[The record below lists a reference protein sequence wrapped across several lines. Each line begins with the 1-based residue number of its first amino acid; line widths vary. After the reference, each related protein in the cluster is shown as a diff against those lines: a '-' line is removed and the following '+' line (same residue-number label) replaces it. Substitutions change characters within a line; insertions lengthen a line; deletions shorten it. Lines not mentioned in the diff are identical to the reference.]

1 MRLTVRRFFFM
12 EIRLTVRHIYKGDGH
27 VAARR
32 YMTLPKKEKTD
43 SKTDIQ
49 IIGIERRENTI
60 VMRID
65 GCKVTAI
72 CRESNNAEIYSRV
85 KGILIDSVIS
95 NSAAKI

>member
-1 MRLTVRRFFFM
+1 M

-72 CRESNNAEIYSRV
+72 CRENNNTEIYGRV
-85 KGILIDSVIS
+85 KGILIDSVITKS
-95 NSAAKI
+95 YAKI